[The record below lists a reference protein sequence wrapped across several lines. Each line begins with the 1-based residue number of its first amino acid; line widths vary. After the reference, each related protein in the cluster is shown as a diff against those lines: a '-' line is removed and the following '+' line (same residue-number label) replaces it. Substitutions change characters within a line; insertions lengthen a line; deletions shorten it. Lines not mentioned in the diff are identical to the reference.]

1 MVRDAK
7 TYSLRI
13 MFLCSASSD
22 GTVKVW
28 SIKSTECTS
37 TFKSLGGAGDITV
50 NSIHLL
56 PKNPEH
62 FVVCNRSN
70 TVVIMNM
77 QGQVSAAV
85 TACKLLRDVIFSQQC
100 VRRWL
105 SSGLL
110 CCIVY

>member
-1 MVRDAK
+1 MHNNLVIHK
-7 TYSLRI
+7 TETFY
-13 MFLCSASSD
+13 SASSD

-28 SIKSTECTS
+28 SIKSTECTN

-62 FVVCNRSN
+62 FVVCNRTN

-77 QGQVSAAV
+77 QGQVSKN
-85 TACKLLRDVIFSQQC
+85 CSI
-100 VRRWL
+100 
-105 SSGLL
+105 
-110 CCIVY
+110 